1 MKNLILMLAVAGLVT
16 SCNKDDGSAS
26 TEKGDSISLTA
37 AIQDYQSAA
46 SRVLPYNNWAGLYDR
61 NIALRIGDEV
71 KEYHID
77 KDGNMTSET
86 PFYWEGRSSVK
97 VDVWYPYNEGAYS
110 EEIQVYENQSITD
123 NYLASDMVSVIGTE
137 ITPENTKVTVS
148 HRVAK
153 LSCKVTGIENLP
165 FEAKM
170 ALSGVDGLHNGDEVT
185 MTANYIALLAP
196 QTIPAGKAV
205 LKVIMDDLSTWSS
218 AVIADEIVLEAGK
231 TTFLE
236 VAVSQDQVS
245 VSVGESG
252 GWNHTDGVGIDG
264 ESPTVTPDA
273 GNGKWDHTEDNLTGT
288 IVDNTDS
295 EETEE

>member
-1 MKNLILMLAVAGLVT
+1 MLAVAGLVT
-16 SCNKDDGSAS
+16 SCNKDDGSVS
-26 TEKGDSISLTA
+26 TEQGDSISLTA

-71 KEYHID
+71 REYHID

-123 NYLASDMVSVIGTE
+123 NYLASDMVSVIGAE
-137 ITPENTKVTVS
+137 ISPENTKVTVS

-153 LSCKVTGIENLP
+153 LSCNVTGIEYLP

-196 QTIPAGKAV
+196 QTIPAGTAV

-218 AVIADEIVLEAGK
+218 VEITDEIVLEAGK

-236 VAVSQDQVS
+236 VAVSQDEVS
-245 VSVGESG
+245 VSVGGSG
-252 GWNHTDGVGIDG
+252 EWDDAEGDDLTG
-264 ESPTVTPDA
+264 ESPTVTPDSEDGTWNNQDG
-273 GNGKWDHTEDNLTGT
+273 GNLNGT
-288 IVDNTDS
+288 M
-295 EETEE
+295 ETETTDNNE